1 VIPKH
6 FLGLILSGCLL
17 PFSLLATAV
26 PSVTP
31 TWIQLTQEARDL
43 SYLAQGDRAKWE
55 EGQQKAEAAR
65 KLAPNEPAPAFW
77 WAANVARILRAEKNL
92 SSLRKL
98 KQVELVLLDVRS
110 SQPDFGYAA
119 ADRML
124 AVIYYEAP
132 RFISIGSTSDAEEHF
147 LAALKRAPQ
156 FPGNHLAWI
165 EFLVAEE
172 RWELARKALGKLK
185 ERGLEGNFGDFAPEA
200 AEWPART
207 LALEQAL
214 NRSRS

>member
-1 VIPKH
+1 VISKH
-6 FLGLILSGCLL
+6 FLGVILGGFLL
-17 PFSLLATAV
+17 PFSLLAT
-26 PSVTP
+26 SSSSLNP

-43 SYLAQGDRAKWE
+43 SYLTKGDRAKWV
-55 EGQQKAEAAR
+55 EGQEKAEAAR
-65 KLAPNEPAPAFW
+65 KLAPDEPGPAFW

-110 SQPDFGYAA
+110 RQPDFGYAA

-147 LAALKRAPQ
+147 LAALTRAPQ
-156 FPGNHLAWI
+156 FPGNHLAWL

-172 RWELARKALGKLK
+172 RWDLARKALAKFK

-200 AEWPART
+200 AEWPARM
-207 LALEQAL
+207 LAIEQAL
-214 NRSRS
+214 DRSKS